1 MTCNAFRFGLSTIL
15 LVACLP
21 MIPIDEPELGA
32 ESEDDQDLHQL
43 LLKQEQQENEGSHDH
58 GGVAS
63 SPGGRGQ
70 GAGAGG
76 AEGSLHALKSVS
88 RDTRDM
94 ADGSGSSSSGG
105 AKRQP
110 GKNDPTRPSFSG
122 TKSNNLGG
130 AARKV
135 LTACLSCAAPFSLH
149 HPTSP
154 LPIATHLHHHTLFP
168 PPRAQ
173 ANVLIKLLGPV
184 GLTKMR
190 SIKKTVWFW
199 GVLLGLI
206 NFCGR
211 SVFVSHGVGFCVFV
225 SSAPIYYITSL
236 SPPCLL
242 CPQFNSSCVPVVS
255 RYACSGFQQ
264 WGISLTS
271 ASKCAFI
278 AGFDLFLTPVF
289 SLFVPTFKV
298 PLSLAACLPSPSRP
312 CLFPRYS
319 LLS

>member
-43 LLKQEQQENEGSHDH
+43 LLKQEQQENDGSHDH

-76 AEGSLHALKSVS
+76 AEGSSHALKSVS

-94 ADGSGSSSSGG
+94 ADSAGSSSSSGGGG

-135 LTACLSCAAPFSLH
+135 LPIFPSPFYSPLDSCHQP
-149 HPTSP
+149 PSP
-154 LPIATHLHHHTLFP
+154 LPIAVHLHHHTLFP
-168 PPRAQ
+168 PP
-173 ANVLIKLLGPV
+173 
-184 GLTKMR
+184 
-190 SIKKTVWFW
+190 
-199 GVLLGLI
+199 
-206 NFCGR
+206 
-211 SVFVSHGVGFCVFV
+211 
-225 SSAPIYYITSL
+225 
-236 SPPCLL
+236 PPTL
-242 CPQFNSSCVPVVS
+242 VP
-255 RYACSGFQQ
+255 R
-264 WGISLTS
+264 
-271 ASKCAFI
+271 
-278 AGFDLFLTPVF
+278 
-289 SLFVPTFKV
+289 PT
-298 PLSLAACLPSPSRP
+298 C
-312 CLFPRYS
+312 
-319 LLS
+319 